1 MGDGPQSALLLMPKL
16 AAQFTPAPPPWTLHG
31 EGIMLLYRFKKSW
44 VESKSNL
51 PTQLQGQFKG
61 GFGYV
66 MLVDYS
72 SSPVGPYQELLFIPG
87 QFGENKFQ
95 SITRI
100 LVSSEA
106 STDQGRK
113 NWGIPKETASFRWEK
128 EKGKDRI
135 QVELDGKKIL
145 DTEISHG
152 GISFPISTALLPLR
166 LKQTLDEK
174 TYLTLPKG
182 SGWGKLARVRRMK
195 VDPQLFPDLEGI
207 QPLVALKVNPF
218 TIHFPIPSLLPNHE

>member
-1 MGDGPQSALLLMPKL
+1 M
-16 AAQFTPAPPPWTLHG
+16 
-31 EGIMLLYRFKKSW
+31 
-44 VESKSNL
+44 
-51 PTQLQGQFKG
+51 
-61 GFGYV
+61 

-72 SSPVGPYQELLFIPG
+72 SSPVGPYHELLFIPG
-87 QFGENKFQ
+87 QFGEKKFQ

-113 NWGIPKETASFRWEK
+113 NWGIPKETATFHWEK
-128 EKGKDRI
+128 ESGKDRI
-135 QVELDGKKIL
+135 RVELEGKMIL

-152 GISFPISTALLPLR
+152 GIPLPITTALLPLR
-166 LKQTLDEK
+166 LKQVLDGK

-182 SGWGKLARVRRMK
+182 RGWGKLARVKRIQ

-207 QPLVALKVNPF
+207 QPLIALKVNPF
-218 TIHFPIPSLLPNHE
+218 SIDFPVPTLLPNHE

>member
-1 MGDGPQSALLLMPKL
+1 MGDGPRSALPLMPKL

-51 PTQLQGQFKG
+51 PAQLQGQFKG

-72 SSPVGPYQELLFIPG
+72 SSPVGPYHELLFIPG
-87 QFGENKFQ
+87 QFGEKKFQ

-113 NWGIPKETASFRWEK
+113 NWGIPKETANFRWEK

-145 DTEISHG
+145 DTEITHG

-182 SGWGKLARVRRMK
+182 SGWGKLARVRRMQ

-207 QPLVALKVNPF
+207 QPLLALKVNPF
-218 TIHFPIPSLLPNHE
+218 TIHFPVPSLLPNHE

>member
-1 MGDGPQSALLLMPKL
+1 MEDGPQLAPPLMPNS
-16 AAQFTPAPPPWTLHG
+16 ARQFAPAPPPWTLHG

-51 PTQLQGQFKG
+51 PDQLQGQFKG

-87 QFGENKFQ
+87 QFGEKKFQ

-128 EKGKDRI
+128 ESGKDRI
-135 QVELDGKKIL
+135 RVELEGKTIL

-152 GISFPISTALLPLR
+152 GIPLPISTALLPLR
-166 LKQTLDEK
+166 LKQTLDKK

-182 SGWGKLARVRRMK
+182 RGWGKLARVQRME
-195 VDPQLFPDLEGI
+195 VDTELFPDLNGI
-207 QPLVALKVNPF
+207 HPLVALKVNPF
-218 TIHFPIPSLLPNHE
+218 TIDFPIPTLLSNHE

>member
-1 MGDGPQSALLLMPKL
+1 MGDGPQSALLPMPKL
-16 AAQFTPAPPPWTLHG
+16 AAQFTPAPPPWTLQG

-44 VESKSNL
+44 VEIKSNL
-51 PTQLQGQFKG
+51 PAQLQGQFKG

-87 QFGENKFQ
+87 QFGEKNFQ

-113 NWGIPKETASFRWEK
+113 NWGIPKETASFRWDK

-135 QVELDGKKIL
+135 QVALDGKKIL
-145 DTEISHG
+145 DTEITHG
-152 GISFPISTALLPLR
+152 GISVPISTALLPLR
-166 LKQTLDEK
+166 LKQTLDET

-182 SGWGKLARVRRMK
+182 RGWGKLARVQHMQ
-195 VDPQLFPDLEGI
+195 VDPKLFPDLEGI
-207 QPLVALKVNPF
+207 QPLLALKVNPF
-218 TIHFPIPSLLPNHE
+218 AIYFPVPTLLPNYE

>member
-1 MGDGPQSALLLMPKL
+1 MGDGPQSALPLMPRL
-16 AAQFTPAPPPWTLHG
+16 APQFTPAPPPWTLHG

-44 VESKSNL
+44 IESNSNL
-51 PTQLQGQFKG
+51 PAQLQGQFKG

-87 QFGENKFQ
+87 QFGEKKFQ

-113 NWGIPKETASFRWEK
+113 NWGIPKETASFLWEK
-128 EKGKDRI
+128 EKGKDSI
-135 QVELDGKKIL
+135 QVELDGKKLL
-145 DTEISHG
+145 DTEITHG

-166 LKQTLDEK
+166 LRQSLDEK
-174 TYLTLPKG
+174 IFVTLPKG

-195 VDPQLFPDLEGI
+195 VDPQLFPDLVGI
-207 QPLVALKVNPF
+207 HPLIALKVNPF
-218 TIHFPIPSLLPNHE
+218 TIHFPNPLLLPNHE

>member
-1 MGDGPQSALLLMPKL
+1 MPNTSPNF
-16 AAQFTPAPPPWTLHG
+16 APAPPPWTLNG
-31 EGIMLLYRFKKSW
+31 EGILLLYRFKKSW

-51 PTQLQGQFKG
+51 PEHLQGQFKG

-100 LVSSEA
+100 FVNSEA

-113 NWGIPKETASFRWEK
+113 NWGIPKETASFCWEK

-135 QVELDGKKIL
+135 EVELEGKTIL
-145 DTEISHG
+145 DTEITHG

-166 LKQTLDEK
+166 LKQMLDGK
-174 TYLTLPKG
+174 TWVTLPKG
-182 SGWGKLARVRRMK
+182 SGWGKLARVQRMR

-207 QPLVALKVNPF
+207 QPLLALKVNPF
-218 TIHFPIPSLLPNHE
+218 TIHFPIPSLLTNDE

>member
-1 MGDGPQSALLLMPKL
+1 MEDGPQSALLHMPNSES
-16 AAQFTPAPPPWTLHG
+16 QFAPAPPPWILHG
-31 EGIMLLYRFKKSW
+31 EGIMLLYRFKKPW
-44 VESKSNL
+44 VESKANL
-51 PTQLQGQFKG
+51 PAQLQGQFKG

-87 QFGENKFQ
+87 QFGEKKFQ

-128 EKGKDRI
+128 EKGKDHI
-135 QVELDGKKIL
+135 QVELDGKKII
-145 DTEISHG
+145 DTEITHG
-152 GISFPISTALLPLR
+152 GISFPISTSLLPLR
-166 LKQTLDEK
+166 LIQTLDGK
-174 TYLTLPKG
+174 TQVTLPKG
-182 SGWGKLARVRRMK
+182 SGWGKLARVQRME
-195 VDPQLFPDLEGI
+195 VDPQLFPDLEGV

-218 TIHFPIPSLLPNHE
+218 TIHFPIPALLPNHE

>member
-1 MGDGPQSALLLMPKL
+1 MGDGPQSAPPLMPNS
-16 AAQFTPAPPPWTLHG
+16 ATQFAPAPPPWTLHG

-44 VESKSNL
+44 VESKANL
-51 PTQLQGQFKG
+51 PDHVQGEFKG

-87 QFGENKFQ
+87 QFGEKKFQ

-113 NWGIPKETASFRWEK
+113 NWGIPKETANFRWEK
-128 EKGKDRI
+128 EKGKEHI
-135 QVELDGKKIL
+135 VVELDGKKII

-152 GISFPISTALLPLR
+152 GISFPISTSLLPLR
-166 LKQTLDEK
+166 LIQTLDGK
-174 TYLTLPKG
+174 TQMTLPKG
-182 SGWGKLARVRRMK
+182 RGWGKLARVQRME
-195 VDPQLFPDLEGI
+195 VDPQLFPDLNGI
-207 QPLVALKVNPF
+207 HPLVALKVNPF
-218 TIHFPIPSLLPNHE
+218 TIDFPIPTLLPNHE